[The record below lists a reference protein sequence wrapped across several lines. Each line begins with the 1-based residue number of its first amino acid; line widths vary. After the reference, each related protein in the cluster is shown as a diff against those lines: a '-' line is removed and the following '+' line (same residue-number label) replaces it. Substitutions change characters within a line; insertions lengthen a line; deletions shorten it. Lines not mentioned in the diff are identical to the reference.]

1 MPSLSPSRPPGLP
14 PVDHLRRATWALP
27 LVLALAF
34 AASVAAWL
42 RHSDARD
49 LEDERLTLIADSLTL
64 EARLSDWLNAE
75 HAAVDRLAQQLPARV
90 DDNTL
95 LSHPAVAEGLRRLW
109 VSVTVLDANN
119 RVLAHVPQQAPQT
132 VAPPRERTG
141 VSLDEGGVTAHW
153 STARPMGGRMV
164 VRFAP
169 SALLRQTLPWWL
181 AQKYDVRLVDA
192 LGQRLAQTGD
202 AQPREGT
209 QSYRLSV
216 DPAMRETW
224 LELNTR
230 DRHIPWWHTLAATL
244 MAVFILLSALASG
257 MLRRQMREVRRAEGE
272 ARTEAAWRR
281 AVEDSLSV
289 GLRGRDLEGRLTH
302 LNRAFCDLVGFSPD
316 ELIGRLP
323 PMPYWLPDEMDDNL
337 RRHQRNMAGG
347 APRDGYEARWLHRDG
362 HVLDV
367 MILEAPLVDAS
378 GRQIGW
384 MGSIVDISAR
394 KQAEERERRQTE
406 ALAHQARLSTL
417 GEVASALAHQL
428 NQPLAAIAGYN
439 AGAIRSLERSGQTED
454 IVMEALRRLG
464 EQAAEAGRIVQRIRA
479 FLTRRAPQPERCAVP
494 DIVGRA
500 LSLLKRDLRG
510 VRVELALPG
519 DLPEVLADAVL
530 IEQVMINLIRN
541 AVDEWQGRSLPPTV
555 ASASASAPTP
565 TSTAASIPFPSLPAS
580 PQLRIGAARVGERFV
595 RVDVDDN
602 GPGLQ
607 GRGIDQLTTAFYST
621 KPDGMGMGL
630 AICRSV
636 IEAHH
641 GGMEAGSGQL
651 GGARLSFTLPLAPTP
666 MPTPTPTGRGPTHKE
681 SP

>member
-1 MPSLSPSRPPGLP
+1 MAASRRLIQK
-14 PVDHLRRATWALP
+14 LKRASWALP

-34 AASVAAWL
+34 AASVGVWL
-42 RHSDARD
+42 RLSDMRD
-49 LEDERLTLIADSLTL
+49 LEEERLTLIADSLSL
-64 EARLSDWLNAE
+64 EARISDWLNAE
-75 HAAVDRLAQQLPARV
+75 HAAVDRLAQQLPGNV
-90 DDNTL
+90 DDHML
-95 LSHPAVAEGLRRLW
+95 LNHRAVAEGLRRLW

-119 RVLAHVPQQAPQT
+119 RVIAHVPQQAPQAM
-132 VAPPRERTG
+132 APSKERSG
-141 VSLDEGGVTAHW
+141 VSLDEGGLTAHW
-153 STARPMGGRMV
+153 SAPRPQGGRLV

-181 AQKYDVRLVDA
+181 SQKYDVRLVDG

-202 AQPREGT
+202 ALVLPDT
-209 QSYRLSV
+209 QSYRVSV

-230 DRHIPWWHTLAATL
+230 VPHRPWWYTLAAGL
-244 MAVFILLSALASG
+244 MGVFLLLSALASG

-281 AVEDSLSV
+281 AVEDSLTV
-289 GLRGRDLEGRLTH
+289 GLRGRDLDGRLTH
-302 LNRAFCDLVGFSPD
+302 VNRAFCDLVGYGAE
-316 ELIGRLP
+316 ELLGRLP
-323 PMPYWLPDEMDDNL
+323 PMPYWLPDEMEDSL

-347 APRDGYEARWLHRDG
+347 APREGYEARWMHRDG
-362 HVLDV
+362 HELDV
-367 MILEAPLVDAS
+367 MIFEAPLVDAN
-378 GRQIGW
+378 GVQIGW

-394 KQAEERERRQTE
+394 KQAEERERRRTE

-428 NQPLAAIAGYN
+428 NQPLAAITGYN
-439 AGAIRSLERSGQTED
+439 AGAIRSLERAGQADD

-464 EQAAEAGRIVQRIRA
+464 EQAQEAGRIVQRIRA

-494 DIVGRA
+494 DLAARVLA
-500 LSLLKRDLRG
+500 LLKRDLRG
-510 VRVELALPG
+510 VRVDLEMPAGLP
-519 DLPEVLADAVL
+519 DVQADAVL
-530 IEQVMINLIRN
+530 IEQVLINLVRN
-541 AVDEWQGRSLPPTV
+541 ALDELHHRPGARV
-555 ASASASAPTP
+555 RI
-565 TSTAASIPFPSLPAS
+565 AAV
-580 PQLRIGAARVGERFV
+580 RVGERFV

-621 KPDGMGMGL
+621 KAEGMGMGL

-641 GGMEAGSGQL
+641 GGMEAGVGAL
-651 GGARLSFTLPLAPTP
+651 GGARVSFTLPLCA
-666 MPTPTPTGRGPTHKE
+666 GVGPCAGDAAAAAISNKE
-681 SP
+681 GAR

>member
-1 MPSLSPSRPPGLP
+1 MAASRRL
-14 PVDHLRRATWALP
+14 LQLLKRTSWALP
-27 LVLALAF
+27 LLLALAF
-34 AASVAAWL
+34 AASLGVWL
-42 RHSDARD
+42 RLSDMRD
-49 LEDERLTLIADSLTL
+49 LEEERLTLIADALSL
-64 EARLSDWLNAE
+64 EARISDWLNAE
-75 HAAVDRLAQQLPARV
+75 HAAVDRLAQQLPGNV
-90 DDNTL
+90 DDQML
-95 LSHPAVAEGLRRLW
+95 LNHRAVAEGLRRLW

-119 RVLAHVPQQAPQT
+119 RVIAHVPQQTPQALAPS
-132 VAPPRERTG
+132 RERSG
-141 VSLDEGGVTAHW
+141 VSLDEGGLTAHW
-153 STARPMGGRMV
+153 SAPRPQGGRLV

-181 AQKYDVRLVDA
+181 AQKYDVRLVDG

-202 AQPREGT
+202 ALAQTGDSLALTGT
-209 QSYRLSV
+209 QSYRVSV

-230 DRHIPWWHTLAATL
+230 VPHRPWWYTLAAAL
-244 MAVFILLSALASG
+244 MGVFLLLSALASA

-281 AVEDSLSV
+281 AVEDSLTV

-302 LNRAFCDLVGFSPD
+302 VNRAFCDLVGYSAED
-316 ELIGRLP
+316 LLGQLP
-323 PMPYWLPDEMDDNL
+323 PMPYWLPDEMADSL
-337 RRHQRNMAGG
+337 RRHRRNMAGG
-347 APRDGYEARWLHRDG
+347 APREGYEARWMHRDG
-362 HVLDV
+362 HELDV
-367 MILEAPLVDAS
+367 MIFEAPLVDAN
-378 GRQIGW
+378 GVQIGW

-394 KQAEERERRQTE
+394 KQTEERDRRRTE

-439 AGAIRSLERSGQTED
+439 AGALRSLERVGQTDE

-464 EQAAEAGRIVQRIRA
+464 EQAQEAGRIVQRIRA

-494 DIVGRA
+494 ELAARVLA
-500 LSLLKRDLRG
+500 LLKRDLRG
-510 VRVELALPG
+510 VLVEVAMPTGLP
-519 DLPEVLADAVL
+519 DVQADAVL
-530 IEQVMINLIRN
+530 IEQVLINLVRN
-541 AVDEWQGRSLPPTV
+541 ALDELHGKPGSQVRI
-555 ASASASAPTP
+555 
-565 TSTAASIPFPSLPAS
+565 AA
-580 PQLRIGAARVGERFV
+580 QRVGDRFV

-621 KPDGMGMGL
+621 KSEGMGMGL

-641 GGMEAGSGQL
+641 GGMEAGASAL
-651 GGARLSFTLPLAPTP
+651 GGARISFTLPLCPGQGACDGSEFADGSSSGIGVG
-666 MPTPTPTGRGPTHKE
+666 TGIDRGIGQHKE
-681 SP
+681 GAR

>member
-1 MPSLSPSRPPGLP
+1 MAAP
-14 PVDHLRRATWALP
+14 RRLIQKLKRASWALP

-34 AASVAAWL
+34 AASVGVWL
-42 RHSDARD
+42 RLSDMRD
-49 LEDERLTLIADSLTL
+49 LEEERLTLIADSLSL
-64 EARLSDWLNAE
+64 EARISDWLNAE
-75 HAAVDRLAQQLPARV
+75 HAAVDRLAQQLPGQV
-90 DDNTL
+90 DDNML
-95 LSHPAVAEGLRRLW
+95 LSHRAVAEGLRRLW

-119 RVLAHVPQQAPQT
+119 RVIAHVPQQAPQAM
-132 VAPPRERTG
+132 APSKERSG
-141 VSLDEGGVTAHW
+141 VSLDEGGLTAHW
-153 STARPMGGRMV
+153 SAPRPQGGRLV

-181 AQKYDVRLVDA
+181 SQKYDVRLVDG

-202 AQPREGT
+202 ALVLPDT
-209 QSYRLSV
+209 QSYRVSV

-230 DRHIPWWHTLAATL
+230 VPHRPWWYTLAAGL
-244 MAVFILLSALASG
+244 MGVFLLLSALASG

-281 AVEDSLSV
+281 AVEDSLTV
-289 GLRGRDLEGRLTH
+289 GLRGRDLDGRLTH
-302 LNRAFCDLVGFSPD
+302 VNRAFCDLVGYSAE
-316 ELIGRLP
+316 ELLGRLP
-323 PMPYWLPDEMDDNL
+323 PMPYWLPDEMEDSL

-347 APRDGYEARWLHRDG
+347 APREGYEARWMHHDG
-362 HVLDV
+362 HELDV
-367 MILEAPLVDAS
+367 MIFEAPLVDAN
-378 GRQIGW
+378 GVQIGW

-394 KQAEERERRQTE
+394 KQAEERERRRTE

-428 NQPLAAIAGYN
+428 NQPLAAITGYN
-439 AGAIRSLERSGQTED
+439 AGAIRSLERAGQADD

-464 EQAAEAGRIVQRIRA
+464 EQAQEAGRIVQRIRA

-494 DIVGRA
+494 DLAARVLA
-500 LSLLKRDLRG
+500 LLKRDLRG
-510 VRVELALPG
+510 VRVDVEMPAGLP
-519 DLPEVLADAVL
+519 DVQADAVL
-530 IEQVMINLIRN
+530 IEQVLINLVRN
-541 AVDEWQGRSLPPTV
+541 ALDELHHRPGARV
-555 ASASASAPTP
+555 RI
-565 TSTAASIPFPSLPAS
+565 AAL
-580 PQLRIGAARVGERFV
+580 RVGERFV

-621 KPDGMGMGL
+621 KAEGMGMGL

-641 GGMEAGSGQL
+641 GGMEAGVGAL
-651 GGARLSFTLPLAPTP
+651 GGARISFTLPLCA
-666 MPTPTPTGRGPTHKE
+666 GDVAVAAISNKE
-681 SP
+681 GAR

>member
-1 MPSLSPSRPPGLP
+1 MAASRRLIQK
-14 PVDHLRRATWALP
+14 LKRASWALP

-34 AASVAAWL
+34 AASVGVWL
-42 RHSDARD
+42 RLSDMRD
-49 LEDERLTLIADSLTL
+49 LEEERLTLIADSLSL
-64 EARLSDWLNAE
+64 EARISDWLNAE
-75 HAAVDRLAQQLPARV
+75 HAAVDRLAQQLPGQV
-90 DDNTL
+90 DDNML
-95 LSHPAVAEGLRRLW
+95 LSHRAVAEGLRRLW

-119 RVLAHVPQQAPQT
+119 RVIAHVPQQAPQAM
-132 VAPPRERTG
+132 APSKERSG
-141 VSLDEGGVTAHW
+141 VSLDEGGLTAHW
-153 STARPMGGRMV
+153 SAPRPQGGRLV

-181 AQKYDVRLVDA
+181 SQKYDVRLVDG

-202 AQPREGT
+202 ALVLPDT
-209 QSYRLSV
+209 QSYRVSV

-230 DRHIPWWHTLAATL
+230 VPHRPWWYTLAAGL
-244 MAVFILLSALASG
+244 MGVFLLLSALASG

-281 AVEDSLSV
+281 AVEDSLTV
-289 GLRGRDLEGRLTH
+289 GLRGRDLDGRLTH
-302 LNRAFCDLVGFSPD
+302 VNRAFCDLVGYSAE
-316 ELIGRLP
+316 ELLGRLP
-323 PMPYWLPDEMDDNL
+323 PMPYWLPDEMEDSL

-347 APRDGYEARWLHRDG
+347 APREGYEARWMHHDG
-362 HVLDV
+362 HELDV
-367 MILEAPLVDAS
+367 MIFEAPLVDAN
-378 GRQIGW
+378 GVQIGW

-394 KQAEERERRQTE
+394 KQAEERERRRTE

-428 NQPLAAIAGYN
+428 NQPLAAITGYN
-439 AGAIRSLERSGQTED
+439 AGAIRSLERAGQADD

-464 EQAAEAGRIVQRIRA
+464 EQAQEAGRIVQRIRA

-494 DIVGRA
+494 DLAARVLA
-500 LSLLKRDLRG
+500 LLKRDLRG
-510 VRVELALPG
+510 VRVDVEMPAGLP
-519 DLPEVLADAVL
+519 DVQADAVL
-530 IEQVMINLIRN
+530 IEQVLINLVRN
-541 AVDEWQGRSLPPTV
+541 ALDELHHRPGARV
-555 ASASASAPTP
+555 RI
-565 TSTAASIPFPSLPAS
+565 AAL
-580 PQLRIGAARVGERFV
+580 RVGERFV

-621 KPDGMGMGL
+621 KAEGMGMGL

-641 GGMEAGSGQL
+641 GGMEAGVGAL
-651 GGARLSFTLPLAPTP
+651 GGARISFTLPLCA
-666 MPTPTPTGRGPTHKE
+666 GDVAVAAISNKE
-681 SP
+681 GAR